1 MSYRTMTMS
10 STIFFRLLA
19 HGPEELQ
26 REAKDDVRRAIPA
39 LCFTEDDIRQK
50 FAEDERWE
58 ALSEDEQLEAIE
70 MLVDADE
77 YKHAGIA
84 ANQSIAEAVARYLH
98 EASIEEAER
107 QTEREFTW

>member
-1 MSYRTMTMS
+1 MSYYTMTIS
-10 STIFFRLLA
+10 RTIFFRLLA
-19 HGPEELQ
+19 HAPEGLQ
-26 REAKDDVRRAIPA
+26 QEAKDGARRAIPA
-39 LCFTEDDIRQK
+39 LSFTEDDIRQK
-50 FAEDERWE
+50 FAENERWKD
-58 ALSEDEQLEAIE
+58 LSEDEQLEAIE